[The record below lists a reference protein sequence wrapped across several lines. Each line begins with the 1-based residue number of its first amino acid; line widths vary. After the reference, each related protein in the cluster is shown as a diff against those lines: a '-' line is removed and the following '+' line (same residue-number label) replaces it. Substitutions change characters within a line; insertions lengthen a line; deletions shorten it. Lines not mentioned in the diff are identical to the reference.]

1 MRRRVALMAGTV
13 LSAFLLAAQAQQA
26 PDKIR
31 IGVLNDMSSI
41 YSDSGGAGSVV
52 AAKLAVEDFLKENPG
67 YAVEVLS
74 ADHQNKTDVG
84 SAIARKWYETEGVGM
99 VVDIPNSSV
108 ALAVADLAK
117 RFDKVVVVSGAGTTR
132 LTGDLCTP
140 NTVHWQTD
148 TYASSRTAKAVSGPG
163 RDKWFFLTADYAFGV
178 NLEENAAATVRATGL
193 NVVGAARHPFN
204 SSDFSSFLLQ
214 AQSAGANVLGF
225 ANAGG
230 DFSSSVKQAVEFG
243 LPKKMALAALW
254 GGLADV
260 HSIGL
265 DTAQG
270 MYFVTAYYWDLNDR
284 TRAVNR
290 RFIAQ
295 SKKTYMTEQH
305 AGVYG
310 GTLHYLRA
318 VAAAKSQAGSK
329 VVAQMKAMPVNDVFG
344 VGSVRADG
352 RKLHD
357 MHLLQVKAP
366 RESKGA
372 WDYFKPVRVIPAGEA
387 FLPPS
392 KDCPLVK

>member
-1 MRRRVALMAGTV
+1 MRRRVALVASL
-13 LSAFLLAAQAQQA
+13 LSTLLVSAQAQQA
-26 PDKIR
+26 VEKIR

-67 YAVEVLS
+67 FAVEVVS

-84 SAIARKWYETEGVGM
+84 SAIARKWYDTDSVGM
-99 VVDIPNSSV
+99 IIDIPNSSV

-117 RFDKVVVVSGAGTTR
+117 RLDKVVIISGAGTTR
-132 LTGDLCTP
+132 LTGDHCTP

-148 TYASSRTAKAVSGPG
+148 TYASSRTAKTVSGQG
-163 RDKWFFLTADYAFGV
+163 KDRWFFLTADYAFGL
-178 NLEENAAATVRATGL
+178 NLEENAASTVRANGL
-193 NVVGAARHPFN
+193 QVAGSARHPFN
-204 SSDFSSFLLQ
+204 SSDFSSYLLQ
-214 AQSAGANVLGF
+214 AQSSGANVLGF

-265 DTAQG
+265 ETAQG

-284 TRAVNR
+284 TRSLNR

-295 SKKTYMTEQH
+295 HKKTYMTEQH

-318 VAAAKSQAGSK
+318 VAAAKSQSGVK
-329 VVAQMKAMPVNDVFG
+329 VVAQMKAIPVNDVFG
-344 VGSVRADG
+344 AGSVRADG
-352 RKLHD
+352 RKLHE
-357 MHLLQVKAP
+357 MHLLQVKSP
-366 RESKGA
+366 KESKGA
-372 WDYFKPVRVIPAGEA
+372 WDYFKPVRAIPASEA

-392 KDCPLVK
+392 RDCSLVK